1 LIMGMLK
8 KSRLLALISLLDDP
22 DEVVYKAVEKEI
34 LTESAR
40 IIPDLEFVWETT
52 VHEVCQQRIE
62 RLIEK
67 IRYKENFRKLKVWA
81 KQPSPDLLDGFILAS
96 KYHFP
101 DINIDRVNRRIEEIR
116 KRIWVELNNSLTSL
130 EKITV
135 INHVLFQEYQFKL
148 VTDHQESLKSH
159 SIAHMLESRTG
170 SVVAFTMLYLV
181 IARKLEL
188 PVRYIDFPRN
198 PMLAYVDKRI
208 AAKVHP
214 SDVETDILFY
224 INPGGNGSITG
235 RRELEYVLRKLS
247 PDGQKKHL
255 ESGSYRSFLMRLLE
269 GMEKSIELNGNSE
282 KSLEIQQMIHVLE
295 EKNRSRSTL

>member
-1 LIMGMLK
+1 MGMLK

-22 DEVVYKAVEKEI
+22 DEVIFEAVERE
-34 LTESAR
+34 LLGESSR
-40 IIPDLEFVWETT
+40 IIPDLEIVWETT
-52 VHEVCQQRIE
+52 LHEICQHRIE

-67 IRYKENFRKLKVWA
+67 IRYKENFRKLKLWA
-81 KQPSPDLLDGFILAS
+81 KLPSPDLLEGFILAS

-101 DINIDRVNRRIEEIR
+101 DINVDRVYRRIEEIR

-148 VTDHQESLKSH
+148 VSDNQESLKSH

-170 SVVAFTMLYLV
+170 SVVAFGMLYLV
-181 IARKLEL
+181 IAGKLEL

-224 INPGGNGSITG
+224 INPAGNGSITG
-235 RRELEYVLRKLS
+235 RRELEYVLRKFNPEGRL
-247 PDGQKKHL
+247 KHL
-255 ESGSYRSFLMRLLE
+255 ETGSLTSFLMRLLE
-269 GMEKSIELNGNSE
+269 GMEKTIALSGNSE
-282 KSLEIQQMIHVLE
+282 KSIEIQQMIRILE

>member
-1 LIMGMLK
+1 MGMLK
-8 KSRLLALISLLDDP
+8 KSRLMALLILLDDP
-22 DEVVYKAVEKEI
+22 DEVIFEAVERE
-34 LTESAR
+34 LLGESSR
-40 IIPDLEFVWETT
+40 IIPDLEHVWETT
-52 VHEVCQQRIE
+52 MHEICQQRIE

-67 IRYKENFRKLKVWA
+67 IRYKENLRQLKVWA
-81 KQPSPDLLDGFILAS
+81 KQPSPDLLEGFILAS

-101 DINIDRVNRRIEEIR
+101 DINVDKVNRRIEEIR

-135 INHVLFQEYQFKL
+135 INHVLFQEFQFKL
-148 VTDHQESLKSH
+148 VTDNQESLKSH

-170 SVVAFTMLYLV
+170 SAVAFTMFYLV
-181 IARKLEL
+181 IAGKLEL

-198 PMLAYVDKRI
+198 PMLAYVDRRI

-224 INPGGNGSITG
+224 INPAGNGSITG
-235 RRELEYVLRKLS
+235 RRELEYVLRKMN
-247 PDGQKKHL
+247 PEGRMKYL
-255 ESGSYRSFLMRLLE
+255 ETGSLRSFLMRLLE
-269 GMEKSIELNGNSE
+269 GMEKTIALSGNSE
-282 KSLEIQQMIHVLE
+282 KTVEIQQMIRILE